1 LSSPTFDGQEED
13 FDENGLGVVNAV
25 KLLGVPI

>member
-13 FDENGLGVVNAV
+13 FDENVGEFNAV